1 MYRFFWTFFIV
12 FKITIMIITWL
23 GHSCF
28 KLQDKVGA
36 DGVTVITDPYDKE
49 TGLKMPN
56 IEADIVTVSHD
67 HHDHN
72 NVDALRGKPF
82 VINCAGEYD
91 FKGVLIE
98 GIDAYHDE
106 EEGKLRGSNII
117 YRIEVED
124 ISIVHLGDLG
134 HVLTNEQLEKLVGTD
149 ILLVPVGG
157 KFTLDAK
164 KAVEVISQIEPR
176 IVIPMHY
183 QTEGINIEGL
193 DSIEKFIKE
202 LGLEPS
208 REEKLKISKKELPQ
222 EDMELV
228 ILSF

>member
-1 MYRFFWTFFIV
+1 
-12 FKITIMIITWL
+12 MIITWL

-28 KLQDKVGA
+28 KLQDKVGP
-36 DGVTVITDPYDKE
+36 DGVTLITDPYDKE
-49 TGLKMPN
+49 IGLKMPN

-67 HHDHN
+67 HHDHS
-72 NVDALRGKPF
+72 NVEALRGNPF
-82 VINCAGEYD
+82 VIDCAGEYD
-91 FKGVLIE
+91 FKGVLVE
-98 GIDAYHDE
+98 GIDSFHDE
-106 EEGKLRGSNII
+106 EEGKAKGNNII

-134 HVLTNEQLEKLVGTD
+134 HILDNAQLEKLVGTD
-149 ILLVPVGG
+149 ILIVPVGG
-157 KFTLDAK
+157 KYTLDAK

-183 QTEGINIEGL
+183 QTKDLKIEGL
-193 DSIEKFIKE
+193 DPIEKFVKE

-208 REEKLKISKKELPQ
+208 YEEKLKISKKDLPQ

>member
-1 MYRFFWTFFIV
+1 
-12 FKITIMIITWL
+12 MIITWL

-28 KLQDKVGA
+28 KLQDKAGT
-36 DGVTVITDPYDKE
+36 DGVTVVTDPYNKE
-49 TGLKMPN
+49 VGLKVPN
-56 IEADIVTVSHD
+56 IEADIVTISHD
-67 HHDHN
+67 HVDHN
-72 NVDALRGKPF
+72 NTDALRGNPF
-82 VINCAGEYD
+82 IIDCAGEYD
-91 FKGVLIE
+91 VKNVLIE
-98 GIDAYHDE
+98 GIDSYHDE
-106 EEGKLRGSNII
+106 EEGKLRGGNVI
-117 YRIEVED
+117 YRIEIED

-134 HVLTNEQLEKLVGTD
+134 HTLDNSQLEKLVGTD
-149 ILLVPVGG
+149 ILLIPVGG

-183 QTEGINIEGL
+183 QTEGLTIDGL
-193 DSIEKFIKE
+193 DSVDKFIKE

-208 REEKLKISKKELPQ
+208 REEKLKISKKDLPQ